1 MTDSANW
8 KTVAIILIVVLVG
21 IGGVYGGYIST
32 PIITT
37 TSTAISTSTF
47 TTTDLLTE
55 TVTTTDLLTETE
67 TTTTG
72 TGTSQPTITTT
83 GTATVQPTVTV
94 TTTTATQTATTAT
107 QATTTA
113 TQTATTAT
121 QATTTATQTGTVTQS
136 ATVTQTATTQMPV
149 TVNTDKSQ
157 YSVGDFVSLS
167 GTVYPVTVNQAI
179 TIEIKRPDGSTWVF
193 DTIMPISNGSWSV
206 SNINIVRTSDV
217 VGTYT
222 VRATYGSLGGA
233 TTTFTVG

>member
-94 TTTTATQTATTAT
+94 T
-107 QATTTA
+107 TTTA

>member
-107 QATTTA
+107 QT
-113 TQTATTAT
+113 
-121 QATTTATQTGTVTQS
+121 TTTATQTGTVTQS

>member
-1 MTDSANW
+1 MT
-8 KTVAIILIVVLVG
+8 
-21 IGGVYGGYIST
+21 
-32 PIITT
+32 
-37 TSTAISTSTF
+37 
-47 TTTDLLTE
+47 
-55 TVTTTDLLTETE
+55 
-67 TTTTG
+67 
-72 TGTSQPTITTT
+72 
-83 GTATVQPTVTV
+83 
-94 TTTTATQTATTAT
+94 
-107 QATTTA
+107 TTTA

-179 TIEIKRPDGSTWVF
+179 TIEIKRPDVSTWVF